1 MMIDS
6 TRLVRSVGMYV
17 LTPALLLIASSCTNL
32 TEAPNNALTPETA
45 FQTDA
50 QVLAGMAGIYA
61 QLRPLDNNVGYM
73 SVEGLPTDEI
83 IVPTRGGDWFD
94 NGQWLDMHRQTW
106 TANSGGTL
114 TFLNGTWNDIFSG
127 VAKSNLL
134 IDVISKAASCDAT
147 LANCNNKKSDS
158 LLAELRTLRAFDYY
172 MLQNLFGGV
181 PLVTG
186 TSSAQVTRTAR
197 KDIFAFVEK
206 ELIASRDKLPKKWPA
221 AFAGRVTSGAANAIL
236 ASLYLNAGVF
246 TKETGV
252 NATGY
257 NSCSGVAVTGGD
269 ACAAA
274 IAAANLVINS
284 GVYTLNPNWATNF
297 GPNNQGSPE
306 NIFVI
311 AHTKTQDLGTNWP
324 MRTLHYSQI
333 PSTQGGA
340 WNGFSTTAETYAA
353 FTPTDDRRGMWL
365 AGAQVSFE
373 TGLPV
378 NDRAGKPLVFTA
390 AITDAAA
397 ASEGQGIRFNK
408 FAPLPFAAS
417 GSDHPDDFTIFRL
430 AEMYLIKAEAE
441 NESGQTA
448 QAVIDLNFIHNKH
461 DPSNPVTAA
470 TQAQVRDA
478 ILKERQLELSAEGK
492 RRADMIR
499 FGKFLNWTEASANG
513 ISNSPRDAHY
523 LLFAIPAP
531 QIASNPLLSQNP
543 GY

>member
-1 MMIDS
+1 MTRS
-6 TRLVRSVGMYV
+6 TKFVHRLGKYI
-17 LTPALLLIASSCTNL
+17 LLPALPLIALECTNL
-32 TEAPNNALTPETA
+32 NEPPHNALTPETA

-50 QVLAGMAGIYA
+50 QILAGMAGIYA

-83 IVPTRGGDWFD
+83 IVPTRGSDWFD

-127 VAKSNLL
+127 VAKANLL
-134 IDVISKAASCDAT
+134 IDVVSKAGGCDANLSGCT
-147 LANCNNKKSDS
+147 PKSDS
-158 LLAELRTLRAFDYY
+158 TLAELRTLRAFDYY

-181 PLVTG
+181 PLVTS
-186 TSSAQVTRTAR
+186 TATTQSPRTAR
-197 KDIFAFVEK
+197 KDVFAFVEK
-206 ELIASRDKLPKKWPA
+206 ELLASKDKLPAKWPA

-252 NATGY
+252 NATSY
-257 NSCSGVAVTGGD
+257 NSCSGVTVTGGA

-274 IAAANLVINS
+274 IAAANAVINS
-284 GVYTLNPNWATNF
+284 GVYTLNGNWSSNF
-297 GPNNQGSPE
+297 SPNNQGSPE

-311 AHTKTQDLGTNWP
+311 AHASTHDLGSNWP
-324 MRTLHYSQI
+324 MRTLHYNQI

-340 WNGFSTTAETYAA
+340 WNGFSTTAETYAQ
-353 FTPTDDRRGMWL
+353 FTPTDDRRAMWL
-365 AGAQVSFE
+365 AGQQKSFE
-373 TGLPV
+373 TGLNV
-378 NDRAGKPLVFTA
+378 TDRTGKPLVFTPTIPDASA
-390 AITDAAA
+390 ADEA
-397 ASEGQGIRFNK
+397 QGVRFNK

-430 AEMYLIKAEAE
+430 AEMYLIRAEAE
-441 NESGQTA
+441 NESGQTT
-448 QAVIDLNFIHNKH
+448 QAIADLNLIHSRH
-461 DPSNPVTAA
+461 DPANPITAT

-478 ILKERQLELSAEGK
+478 IYKERILELTVEGK
-492 RRADMIR
+492 HRADMIR
-499 FGKFLNWTEASANG
+499 FGKFLTWTEASKNG
-513 ISNSPRDAHY
+513 VSNNPRDPHL
-523 LLFAIPAP
+523 LLFPIPAP
-531 QIASNPLLSQNP
+531 QIASNPLLNQNP

>member
-1 MMIDS
+1 MTRS
-6 TRLVRSVGMYV
+6 TKFVHRVGPYI
-17 LTPALLLIASSCTNL
+17 LAPALLLTALECTNL
-32 TEAPNNALTPETA
+32 NEAPHDALTPETA

-50 QVLAGMAGIYA
+50 QILAGMAGIYA

-83 IVPTRGGDWFD
+83 IVPTRGSDWFD

-127 VAKSNLL
+127 VAKANLL
-134 IDVISKAASCDAT
+134 IDVVSKSGGCDANLSGCT
-147 LANCNNKKSDS
+147 PKSDS

-172 MLQNLFGGV
+172 LLQNLFGGV
-181 PLVTG
+181 PLVT
-186 TSSAQVTRTAR
+186 TTASSQSPRTAR
-197 KDIFAFVEK
+197 KDVFAFVEK
-206 ELIASRDKLPKKWPA
+206 ELLASKDKLPAKWPA
-221 AFAGRVTSGAANAIL
+221 AFSGRVTSGAANAIL

-246 TKETGV
+246 TKETGI

-257 NSCSGVAVTGGD
+257 NSCSGVTVSGGG

-274 IAAANLVINS
+274 IAAANAVINS
-284 GVYTLNPNWATNF
+284 GVYTLNPNWLTNF

-311 AHTKTQDLGTNWP
+311 AHAKDQNLGSNWP

-340 WNGFSTTAETYAA
+340 WNGFSTTAEAYAQ
-353 FTPTDDRRGMWL
+353 FTPTDDRRAMWL
-365 AGAQVSFE
+365 SGQQKSFE
-373 TGLPV
+373 TGLNV
-378 NDRAGKPLVFTA
+378 NDRTGKPLIFTA
-390 AITDAAA
+390 QIPDATAA
-397 ASEGQGIRFNK
+397 DEAQGIRFNK
-408 FAPLPFAAS
+408 FAPLPFAPS
-417 GSDHPDDFTIFRL
+417 GNGHPDDFTVFRL

-448 QAVIDLNFIHNKH
+448 QAIADLSLIHNKH
-461 DPSNPVTAA
+461 DPANPITAS

-478 ILKERQLELSAEGK
+478 IYKERLLELSAEGK
-492 RRADMIR
+492 HRADMIR
-499 FGKFLNWTEASANG
+499 FGKFLTWTEASKNG
-513 ISNSPRDAHY
+513 VSSTQRDAHL
-523 LLFAIPAP
+523 LLFPIPAP
-531 QIASNPLLSQNP
+531 QIASNPLLNQNP

>member
-1 MMIDS
+1 MMTGS
-6 TRLVRSVGMYV
+6 TKFVHRVGRYM
-17 LTPALLLIASSCTNL
+17 LAPALLLIAPTCTNL
-32 TEAPNNALTPETA
+32 TESPHDALTPQTA

-50 QVLAGMAGIYA
+50 QILAGMAGIYA

-83 IVPTRGGDWFD
+83 IVPTRGSDWFD

-127 VAKSNLL
+127 VAKANLL
-134 IDVISKAASCDAT
+134 IDVVSKAGACDAN
-147 LANCNNKKSDS
+147 LANCSSPKSDS
-158 LLAELRTLRAFDYY
+158 LLAELRTIRAFDYY

-181 PLVTG
+181 PLVTT

-197 KDIFAFVEK
+197 KDVFAFVEK
-206 ELIASRDKLPKKWPA
+206 ELLASKDKLPAKWPA

-252 NATGY
+252 NATSY
-257 NSCSGVAVTGGD
+257 NSCSGVTVTNGS

-274 IAAANLVINS
+274 IAAANVVINS
-284 GVYTLNPNWATNF
+284 GIYTLNPNWSTNF
-297 GPNNQGSPE
+297 SPNNQGSPE

-311 AHTKTQDLGTNWP
+311 SHASTHDLGTNWP
-324 MRTLHYSQI
+324 MRTLHYNQI

-340 WNGFSTTAETYAA
+340 WNGFSTTAETYAQ

-365 AGAQVSFE
+365 AGQQKSFE
-373 TGLPV
+373 TGLNV
-378 NDRAGKPLVFTA
+378 TDRTGKPLIFTA
-390 AITDAAA
+390 QIPDATAA
-397 ASEGQGIRFNK
+397 DEAQGVRFNK

-417 GSDHPDDFTIFRL
+417 GSDHPDDFTVFRL
-430 AEMYLIKAEAE
+430 AEMYLIRAEAE
-441 NESGQTA
+441 NESGQTS
-448 QAVIDLNFIHNKH
+448 QAIADLVFIHSKH
-461 DPSNPVTAA
+461 DPANPITAT

-478 ILKERQLELSAEGK
+478 IYKERILELSAEGK
-492 RRADMIR
+492 HRADMIR
-499 FGKFLNWTEASANG
+499 FGKFLSWTEASKNGVANTT
-513 ISNSPRDAHY
+513 RDAHL
-523 LLFAIPAP
+523 LLFPIPAP

>member
-1 MMIDS
+1 
-6 TRLVRSVGMYV
+6 VGTYV
-17 LTPALLLIASSCTNL
+17 LAPALLLIASSCTNL
-32 TEAPNNALTPETA
+32 TEAPHNALTPETA

-83 IVPTRGGDWFD
+83 IVPTRGSDWFD

-127 VAKSNLL
+127 VAKANLL

-147 LANCNNKKSDS
+147 LANCNNPKSDS
-158 LLAELRTLRAFDYY
+158 LLAELRTLRAWDYY

-181 PLVTG
+181 PLVTS
-186 TSSAQVTRTAR
+186 TSSAQVARTGR
-197 KDIFAFVEK
+197 KDVFLFVEK
-206 ELIASRDKLPKKWPA
+206 ELLAARGKLPLKWPA
-221 AFAGRVTSGAANAIL
+221 AFAGRVTQGAANAIL

-246 TKETGV
+246 TKETGI
-252 NATGY
+252 NTTGY
-257 NSCSGVAVTGGD
+257 NACTGVAVSGGD
-269 ACAAA
+269 ACAGA
-274 IAAANLVINS
+274 IAAANAVINS
-284 GVYTLNPNWATNF
+284 GVYTLNPKWAENF
-297 GPNNQGSPE
+297 APNNQGSPE

-311 AHTKTQDLGTNWP
+311 AHAKTQDLGTNWP

-340 WNGFSTTAETYAA
+340 WNGFSTTAENYAA

-365 AGAQVSFE
+365 AGPQFSFE

-378 NDRAGKPLVFTA
+378 NVRNTTIPLVFTSAIPDASA
-390 AITDAAA
+390 APE
-397 ASEGQGIRFNK
+397 SQGIRFNK
-408 FAPLPFAAS
+408 FAPLPFALS
-417 GSDHPDDFTIFRL
+417 GNDHPDDFTIFRL

-448 QAVIDLNFIHNKH
+448 QAIADLNFIHNKH
-461 DPSNPVTAA
+461 DPANPVTA
-470 TQAQVRDA
+470 TSQVQVRDA
-478 ILKERQLELSAEGK
+478 ILKERQLELAAEGK

-499 FGKFLNWTEASANG
+499 YGKFLSWTEASANG
-513 ISNSPRDAHY
+513 VSKTPRDAHF

-531 QIASNPLLSQNP
+531 QIASNPLLTQNT

>member
-1 MMIDS
+1 MMTDS
-6 TRLVRSVGMYV
+6 TRLVRMVGTYV
-17 LTPALLLIASSCTNL
+17 LAPALLLIASSCTNL
-32 TEAPNNALTPETA
+32 TEAPHNALTPETA

-50 QVLAGMAGIYA
+50 QILAGMAGIYA
-61 QLRPLDNNVGYM
+61 PLRPLDNNVGYM

-83 IVPTRGGDWFD
+83 IVPTRGSDWFD

-127 VAKSNLL
+127 VAKANLL
-134 IDVISKAASCDAT
+134 IDVVSKAASCDAN
-147 LANCNNKKSDS
+147 LANCNNPKSDS

-186 TSSAQVTRTAR
+186 TSSAQVPRTAR
-197 KDIFAFVEK
+197 KDIFTFVEK
-206 ELIASRDKLPKKWPA
+206 ELLASRDKLPKKWPA

-246 TKETGV
+246 TKESGI
-252 NATGY
+252 NAAGY
-257 NSCSGVAVTGGD
+257 NACTGVAVTGGD

-274 IAAANLVINS
+274 IAAANVVINS
-284 GVYTLNPNWATNF
+284 GVYTLNPNWASNF
-297 GPNNQGSPE
+297 APNNQGSPE

-311 AHTKTQDLGTNWP
+311 AHAKTQDLGTNWP
-324 MRTLHYSQI
+324 MRTLHYNQI

-365 AGAQVSFE
+365 AGPKVSFE

-378 NDRAGKPLVFTA
+378 TDRTGKPLVFTPAIPDASA
-390 AITDAAA
+390 APEA
-397 ASEGQGIRFNK
+397 QGVRFNK

-430 AEMYLIKAEAE
+430 AEMYLIRAEAE

-448 QAVIDLNFIHNKH
+448 QAITDLNFIHNKH
-461 DPSNPVTAA
+461 DPTNPITAA

-499 FGKFLNWTEASANG
+499 FGKYLSWTEASANG
-513 ISNSPRDAHY
+513 ISKTARDPHY

-531 QIASNPLLSQNP
+531 QIASNPLLTQNA

>member
-1 MMIDS
+1 MMKRS
-6 TRLVRSVGMYV
+6 TKFVHRVVRYV
-17 LTPALLLIASSCTNL
+17 LAPAVLLTTVECTNL
-32 TEAPNNALTPETA
+32 NEPPHNALTPETA

-50 QVLAGMAGIYA
+50 QILAGMAGIYA

-83 IVPTRGGDWFD
+83 IVPTRGSDWFD

-114 TFLNGTWNDIFSG
+114 TFLNGTWNDIFGG
-127 VAKSNLL
+127 VAKANLL
-134 IDVISKAASCDAT
+134 IDVISKAGGCDAN
-147 LANCNNKKSDS
+147 LANCSSPKSDS

-181 PLVTG
+181 PLVT
-186 TSSAQVTRTAR
+186 TTASTQSPRTAR
-197 KDIFAFVEK
+197 KDVVAFVEK
-206 ELIASRDKLPKKWPA
+206 ELLASRDKLPTKWPA
-221 AFAGRVTSGAANAIL
+221 AFSGRVTAGAANAIL

-246 TKETGV
+246 TKETGIS
-252 NATGY
+252 ATGY
-257 NSCSGVAVTGGD
+257 NSCSGVTMSGGA
-269 ACAAA
+269 ACTAA
-274 IAAANLVINS
+274 IAAANAVINS
-284 GVYTLNPNWATNF
+284 GVYTLNPKWADNF

-311 AHTKTQDLGTNWP
+311 SHTKNQDLGTNWP
-324 MRTLHYSQI
+324 MRTLHYNQI

-340 WNGFSTTAETYAA
+340 WNGFSTTAETYAQ

-365 AGAQVSFE
+365 AGQQKSFE
-373 TGLPV
+373 TGLNV
-378 NDRAGKPLVFTA
+378 TDRTGKPLVFTPTIPDATA
-390 AITDAAA
+390 ADEA
-397 ASEGQGIRFNK
+397 QGVRFNK

-441 NESGQTA
+441 NESGQTS
-448 QAVIDLNFIHNKH
+448 QAIADLSFIHNKH
-461 DPSNPVTAA
+461 DAANPITAT

-478 ILKERQLELSAEGK
+478 ILRERQLELSAEGK

-499 FGKFLNWTEASANG
+499 FGKFLSWTEASKNG
-513 ISNSPRDAHY
+513 VSNTARDAHL
-523 LLFAIPAP
+523 LLFPIPAP

>member
-1 MMIDS
+1 M
-6 TRLVRSVGMYV
+6 LA
-17 LTPALLLIASSCTNL
+17 PALLVIAPTCTNL
-32 TEAPNNALTPETA
+32 TEAPHNALTPETA

-50 QVLAGMAGIYA
+50 QILAGMAGIYA

-83 IVPTRGGDWFD
+83 IVPTRGSDWFD

-127 VAKSNLL
+127 VAKANLL
-134 IDVISKAASCDAT
+134 IDVISKAGGCDAN
-147 LANCNNKKSDS
+147 LANCTSPKSDS
-158 LLAELRTLRAFDYY
+158 LLAELRTIRAFDYY

-181 PLVTG
+181 PLVTTTG
-186 TSSAQVTRTAR
+186 STQVARSPR
-197 KDIFAFVEK
+197 KDVFSFVEK
-206 ELIASRDKLPKKWPA
+206 ELLASRDKLPAKWPA
-221 AFAGRVTSGAANAIL
+221 AFAGRVTTGAANAIL

-257 NSCSGVAVTGGD
+257 NSCSGVTVSGGA
-269 ACAAA
+269 ACTAA
-274 IAAANLVINS
+274 IAAANAVINS
-284 GVYTLNPNWATNF
+284 GVYTLNPNWSTNF
-297 GPNNQGSPE
+297 SPNNQGSPE

-311 AHTKTQDLGTNWP
+311 AHAKTQDLGTNWP
-324 MRTLHYSQI
+324 MRTLHYNQI

-340 WNGFSTTAETYAA
+340 WNGFSTTAETYAQ

-365 AGAQVSFE
+365 AGQQKSFE
-373 TGLPV
+373 TGLNV
-378 NDRAGKPLVFTA
+378 TDRTGKPLVFTPTIPDATA
-390 AITDAAA
+390 ADEA
-397 ASEGQGIRFNK
+397 QGVRFNK

-430 AEMYLIKAEAE
+430 AEMYLIRAEAE
-441 NESGQTA
+441 NESGATT
-448 QAVIDLNFIHNKH
+448 QAIADLSFIHSKH
-461 DPSNPVTAA
+461 DAANPITAT

-478 ILKERQLELSAEGK
+478 IYKERILELSAEGK
-492 RRADMIR
+492 HRADMIR
-499 FGKFLNWTEASANG
+499 FGKFLTWTEASKNGVANAT
-513 ISNSPRDAHY
+513 RDAHL
-523 LLFAIPAP
+523 LLFPIPAP
-531 QIASNPLLSQNP
+531 QIASNPLLNQNP